1 MKKSLRQSLNAE
13 GFSMTKSTNLVSL
26 DQRRRA
32 QRVLQFFADL
42 LGGGSPQ
49 DVAGLTTPLPEVKHL
64 PRLGMDIAVTRDPA
78 PAHMRAIL
86 AFARRRQTG
95 FILVRFRDPAPGV
108 VEALVSLALW
118 DGNLA
123 VLGELS
129 PLSPDGFRWWLVGR
143 HSGDVHIRIT
153 KEGFVPTLTEPW
165 EEEDDRH
172 ALISKAEQILAE
184 RVWRD

>member
-1 MKKSLRQSLNAE
+1 MSRP
-13 GFSMTKSTNLVSL
+13 TNLVSL

-86 AFARRRQTG
+86 AFARRRQFG
-95 FILVRFRDPAPGV
+95 FILVRVRDSTPQVA
-108 VEALVSLALW
+108 EALVTVALF
-118 DGNLA
+118 DANLA
-123 VLGELS
+123 VLDELS

-153 KEGFVPTLTEPW
+153 KDGFVPTLTDPW
-165 EEEDDRH
+165 EQEEDRH
-172 ALISKAEQILAE
+172 AFISKAEQILAE
-184 RVWRD
+184 RLWRD